1 MKLTYKSTS
10 AQVRQDFENCFEHA
24 EEGDIGITEIIFI
37 TRTNNWNEKKAP
49 QNSSATPQFFQQNF
63 EQD

>member
-1 MKLTYKSTS
+1 MNLTNKSTS

-37 TRTNNWNEKKAP
+37 SRTNNWNEKK
-49 QNSSATPQFFQQNF
+49 QSL
-63 EQD
+63 QDEK